1 MVIIGKS
8 IAALTLICDA
18 VRSHVVR
25 QNIKIINN
33 LSIDPEFTFPNF
45 EITEAESLTA
55 EDLSKVTYTEEPLL
69 LGAVM
74 PDTKRKLV
82 ALFPYEYD
90 TFYNKNRS
98 IHNFDN
104 IGDGSLV
111 DAMVSISSN
120 AVLGKYVTVYCNS
133 SINHNCEIGDFVT
146 LCPNVTVCG
155 DVKIGEGTLIG
166 AGAVIKNGIT
176 IGKNSVVGCGSVVI
190 RDVPDNTTVYGNP
203 ARLAI

>member
-1 MVIIGKS
+1 MIIIGKS
-8 IAALTLICDA
+8 LAALTLICDA
-18 VRSHVVR
+18 ARSHVIR

-33 LSIDPEFTFPNF
+33 LSIETEFTFPNF
-45 EITEAESLTA
+45 EITEAESLA
-55 EDLSKVTYTEEPLL
+55 SEDLSKITYGDEILL

-82 ALFPYEYD
+82 ALFPHEYD

-98 IHNFDN
+98 INNYEN
-104 IGDGSLV
+104 ISEGCLIDS
-111 DAMVSISSN
+111 MVSISSN
-120 AVLGKYVTVYCNS
+120 ALLGKYVTVYCNS